1 MMRHLTDTRHPE
13 QPVDYSFPDRDS
25 AIYIPDI

>member
-13 QPVDYSFPDRDS
+13 QPVDYSFPDRNS
-25 AIYIPDI
+25 AIYIDI